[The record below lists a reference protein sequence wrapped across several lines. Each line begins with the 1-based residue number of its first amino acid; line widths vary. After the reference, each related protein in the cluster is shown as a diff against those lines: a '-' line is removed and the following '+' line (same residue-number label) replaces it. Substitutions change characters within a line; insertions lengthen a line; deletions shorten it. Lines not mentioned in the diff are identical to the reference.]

1 MYQDPNLIYDPQSQ
15 VQESVFTPK
24 VSLGRVQG
32 TVSDYRE
39 ARLSVSKNG
48 IQIDGRAVLPQE
60 QQLPIIIISLFISG
74 WVIAALILEYAVRLN
89 RSDFLPW
96 QDVTEIVLQ
105 PHKQRAC
112 VVYPNPK
119 KPHKSFSLVLALGPS
134 YDEFVS
140 TVQRYLPERVYEGKI
155 KGATSP
161 VVIGFLLFFVA
172 FLIFVFVM
180 IAANPGPRP
189 SP

>member
-39 ARLSVSKNG
+39 TRLSVSKNG
-48 IQIDGRAVLPQE
+48 VQIDGRAVLPQE
-60 QQLPIIIISLFISG
+60 QQIPIILVTMLFSG
-74 WVIAALILEYAVRLN
+74 WLVSALVLEYAVRLN

-105 PHKQRAC
+105 PHKQRVC
-112 VVYPNPK
+112 LVYPNPK
-119 KPHKSFSLVLALGPS
+119 KPHKSFSLAMTLGPS

-140 TVQRYLPERVYEGKI
+140 TVQRYIPEKVYEGKI
-155 KGATSP
+155 KGAISAI
-161 VVIGFLLFFVA
+161 VWA
-172 FLIFVFVM
+172 FLIFLVLMVIFGFVM
-180 IAANPGPRP
+180 VALNPRP
-189 SP
+189 RP